1 MLQLHIEKAWSVFI
15 IGYKLKSVFTH
26 WTLIYILTVYLYFDS
41 WNFICGFARSNECRL
56 QFTMHIRSPFFELT
70 LSHQEVFVVSATII
84 VTSWWSM
91 YAAIVDKSH
100 ALAACERGV

>member
-1 MLQLHIEKAWSVFI
+1 MVI

-26 WTLIYILTVYLYFDS
+26 WTIICILTGNLYFDS
-41 WNFICGFARSNECRL
+41 WNFVGVFELSIKCRR
-56 QFTMHIRSPFFELT
+56 QFKMHIRSPFFELT
-70 LSHQEVFVVSATII
+70 LSHQEVFVVAATII

-100 ALAACERGV
+100 ALAACERNQ

>member
-1 MLQLHIEKAWSVFI
+1 MVI

-26 WTLIYILTVYLYFDS
+26 WTIICILTVNLYFDS
-41 WNFICGFARSNECRL
+41 WKFVCGFELSNECRH
-56 QFTMHIRSPFFELT
+56 QFKMYILSPFFEVT
-70 LSHQEVFVVSATII
+70 LSHQEVFVVAATII

-91 YAAIVDKSH
+91 YDGVVDKSH